1 MYLFIN
7 PKSFLIMI
15 IKPLFI
21 TRLYYIYTNIYNIL
35 YQYIEC
41 HVSMYPNTHIEII
54 PNPSLINNNLS
65 RFLLFNRYNQ
75 IYITYIFIYFPL
87 NLSQPKK
94 TKIVMIYL
102 PFEKSEVPMIFLL
115 LADSFLINIAAPVSL
130 LKSPH

>member
-1 MYLFIN
+1 
-7 PKSFLIMI
+7 
-15 IKPLFI
+15 
-21 TRLYYIYTNIYNIL
+21 
-35 YQYIEC
+35 
-41 HVSMYPNTHIEII
+41 MYPNTHIEII